1 MEKKLSKNLSSSLSN
16 LVKNL
21 SEKIHRIKFK
31 YGHDDAKCETCK
43 IKYKYCDRFLE
54 YTNFKDDLIECKC
67 LTKS

>member
-31 YGHDDAKCETCK
+31 YGHDDGKCETCK